1 MKRIIFILWLLSL
14 SISSFA
20 QDHYRRVIR
29 YPSLG
34 FSSFAQSTLKDS
46 LMANPH
52 IEGLIEYAKSLG
64 LGVTTQENY
73 RFEKLPFGHSRDGSI
88 YFELYDIVREAD
100 QTEKPEMNR
109 LLKEQDSIYKAWDA
123 AGVLILDSIRN
134 TFMALAPTARE
145 IYMKEFHEEN
155 VDSIFYAYKAGQM
168 ANGKEDISVKNVFH
182 RNGSTTS
189 RSVLNVPEQ
198 MFFDYYTNPSYQK
211 DVDEGQRYITR
222 AVGRLSY
229 NLRKDPVSADPPE
242 FINVKEYEKMLKQ
255 VFNRKGITKQH
266 LYTRKDENFILDRQR
281 DQSFLSGYSI
291 DRPWSSETQATIYTI
306 RDRKLFEEVMKSFHE
321 VTWQYIEA
329 HPNTRCQLHGLS
341 FSNNDIFKS
350 NTEYNI
356 DNRQEFQVI
365 YRGDVV
371 ANIYRFVVF
380 YSKMS
385 RYGVAFLPM
394 DWSQVK
400 SWVNGKMEYYKGF

>member
-1 MKRIIFILWLLSL
+1 M
-14 SISSFA
+14 
-20 QDHYRRVIR
+20 
-29 YPSLG
+29 
-34 FSSFAQSTLKDS
+34 
-46 LMANPH
+46 
-52 IEGLIEYAKSLG
+52 
-64 LGVTTQENY
+64 
-73 RFEKLPFGHSRDGSI
+73 
-88 YFELYDIVREAD
+88 
-100 QTEKPEMNR
+100 
-109 LLKEQDSIYKAWDA
+109 
-123 AGVLILDSIRN
+123 
-134 TFMALAPTARE
+134 
-145 IYMKEFHEEN
+145 
-155 VDSIFYAYKAGQM
+155 
-168 ANGKEDISVKNVFH
+168 
-182 RNGSTTS
+182 
-189 RSVLNVPEQ
+189 
-198 MFFDYYTNPSYQK
+198 
-211 DVDEGQRYITR
+211 
-222 AVGRLSY
+222 
-229 NLRKDPVSADPPE
+229 
-242 FINVKEYEKMLKQ
+242 
-255 VFNRKGITKQH
+255 FNRKGITKQH

>member
-1 MKRIIFILWLLSL
+1 MKRVIIILWFLSL

-20 QDHYRRVIR
+20 QGHYRRVIR

-46 LMANPH
+46 LVANPH

-64 LGVTTQENY
+64 MGVTTQENY

-100 QTEKPEMNR
+100 PTGDAEIDRRQ
-109 LLKEQDSIYKAWDA
+109 KEQDSIYRAWDV
-123 AGVLILDSIRN
+123 AGKLMLDSIRN
-134 TFMALAPTARE
+134 TFMALAPTAQE
-145 IYMKEFHEEN
+145 IYMKESHKEK

-168 ANGKEDISVKNVFH
+168 ANGKDDRSVKNVFH
-182 RNGSTTS
+182 RNGSTTTY
-189 RSVLNVPEQ
+189 SVLNVPEQ
-198 MFFDYYTNPSYQK
+198 MLFDYYTNPSYQK
-211 DVDEGQRYITR
+211 DVDDGYRQVAR

-229 NLRKDPVSADPPE
+229 NLRKDPVSPDPPE
-242 FINVKEYEKMLKQ
+242 FINVKEYEKMLKK

-266 LYTRKDENFILDRQR
+266 LYTRKDESFMLDRQK
-281 DQSFLSGYSI
+281 DQSFLSGYQT

-306 RDRKLFEEVMKSFHE
+306 HDRKLFEEVMKSFHE
-321 VTWQYIEA
+321 VTWQYIEE

-356 DNRQEFQVI
+356 DNRQEFQVF
-365 YRGDVV
+365 YRGDVI

-380 YSKMS
+380 HAKMS

-394 DWSQVK
+394 DWEYVK
-400 SWVNGKMEYYKGF
+400 SWINGKKTYLKE

>member
-1 MKRIIFILWLLSL
+1 M
-14 SISSFA
+14 
-20 QDHYRRVIR
+20 
-29 YPSLG
+29 
-34 FSSFAQSTLKDS
+34 
-46 LMANPH
+46 
-52 IEGLIEYAKSLG
+52 
-64 LGVTTQENY
+64 
-73 RFEKLPFGHSRDGSI
+73 
-88 YFELYDIVREAD
+88 
-100 QTEKPEMNR
+100 
-109 LLKEQDSIYKAWDA
+109 
-123 AGVLILDSIRN
+123 
-134 TFMALAPTARE
+134 
-145 IYMKEFHEEN
+145 
-155 VDSIFYAYKAGQM
+155 
-168 ANGKEDISVKNVFH
+168 
-182 RNGSTTS
+182 
-189 RSVLNVPEQ
+189 
-198 MFFDYYTNPSYQK
+198 
-211 DVDEGQRYITR
+211 DEGQRYITR

-291 DRPWSSETQATIYTI
+291 DRPWSSETHATIYTI
-306 RDRKLFEEVMKSFHE
+306 RDRKLFEEVIKSFHE